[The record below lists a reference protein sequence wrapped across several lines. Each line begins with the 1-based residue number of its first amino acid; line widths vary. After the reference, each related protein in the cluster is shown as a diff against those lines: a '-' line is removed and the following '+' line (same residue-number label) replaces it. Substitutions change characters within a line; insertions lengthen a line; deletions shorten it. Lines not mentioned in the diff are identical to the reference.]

1 MLNALAGLAMTAY
14 KFAFDLRLL
23 QSPAFGEWQE
33 PFGTRQ
39 IGSSAMPFKR
49 NPIHSE
55 NIDSLAR
62 FVASLPQIAWE
73 NSAHHLL
80 ERTLDDS
87 GNRRII
93 LPEAFLAT
101 DEILRRL
108 NMLVRNFR
116 LDQTA
121 IDRNLAQYGIFAATE
136 RLLMQAVRS
145 GGDRQHLH
153 EIIRQ
158 HSMTAWSAMQNG
170 EPNPLASL
178 LKADESFAGLL
189 NSDALDTLLDAR
201 HHIGDAPT
209 RARNL
214 AKEIQQTLA
223 D

>member
-1 MLNALAGLAMTAY
+1 
-14 KFAFDLRLL
+14 
-23 QSPAFGEWQE
+23 
-33 PFGTRQ
+33 
-39 IGSSAMPFKR
+39 MPFKR

-108 NMLVRNFR
+108 DMLISSFR
-116 LDQTA
+116 LDQA
-121 IDRNLAQYGIFAATE
+121 AVDRNLAHYGIFAATE
-136 RLLMQAVRS
+136 RLLMQAVRN
-145 GGDRQHLH
+145 GGNRQHLH
-153 EIIRQ
+153 EIIRK
-158 HSMTAWSAMQNG
+158 HSMTAWAAIQDG
-170 EPNPLASL
+170 QPNPLATL
-178 LKADESFAGLL
+178 LKADEAFNSLL
-189 NSDALDTLLDAR
+189 TADAFDALLDAR
-201 HHIGDAPT
+201 NHTGDASL

-214 AKEIQQTLA
+214 AEQIHQAL
-223 D
+223 DN